1 MNTKVDTILKTVESN
16 KYRMIVEGA
25 LVGAGAGLLVSLF
38 RLSLQKAESLRG
50 SVLSNI
56 HGLNG
61 WMAIA
66 LAAVVCSVLV
76 LYACC
81 RFVPLCGGSGI
92 PQVKGE
98 LIGKI
103 EQPWYK
109 IIIAKFAGGVC
120 AIGTGMS
127 LGREGPSIQMGSMV
141 GKGYARL
148 CGKVLNEEKMLMT
161 CGAGAGL
168 AGAFCAPLAG
178 VVFAL
183 EELHKNFSTEILLAT
198 MAASVASDFVSSSL
212 FGLEPVF
219 HLPEIAQLPLGR
231 YWLILILGVL
241 LGVIGV
247 LFNLCIDRTQNFYK
261 WVSETWL
268 KVVLPYAM
276 VIPLAVICPV
286 ALGSGHGLV
295 GQVASEEY
303 ALGFLAVLF
312 VVKFI
317 FSVFCFSSGV
327 PGGTFLPMLVLGAL
341 SGGIFALGTSDILG
355 YSDMYVATFVVLGMT
370 GIFSSIARAPITGT
384 ILITEMTGDFTNFLP
399 LALVALIAYVTAD
412 ILKGE
417 PLYDQLLIRLISEK
431 KPYGM
436 ATVHKAKKVLLHCE
450 VYIGSQ
456 MDGLTIDKMGLPKG
470 CLIVAVERRGKE
482 IVPGGGTVIEGG
494 DNLTLLC
501 KQSDIH
507 QVELILD
514 EICRKIMKQKR

>member
-1 MNTKVDTILKTVESN
+1 MNTRVDTIIKTVESN

-25 LVGAGAGLLVSLF
+25 LVGAAAGLLVSLF

-56 HGLNG
+56 HSFDR
-61 WMAIA
+61 WMLIYI
-66 LAAVVCSVLV
+66 LAVLASVAV
-76 LYACC
+76 LYVCC
-81 RFVPLCGGSGI
+81 KKVPLCGGSGI

-98 LIGKI
+98 LIGKV
-103 EQPWYK
+103 EQPWVRL
-109 IIIAKFAGGVC
+109 IPAKFIGGVC

-148 CGKVLNEEKMLMT
+148 RGKVLNEEKMLMT

-219 HLPEIAQLPLGR
+219 HLPEITPLPLSR
-231 YWLILILGVL
+231 YWLIIIMGVL
-241 LGVIGV
+241 LGVVGV
-247 LFNLCIDRTQNFYK
+247 LFNLCIDRTQNFYA
-261 WVSETWL
+261 WVSHTSL
-268 KVVLPYAM
+268 KVALPYLMVLP
-276 VIPLAVICPV
+276 LAAVCPV

-303 ALGFLAVLF
+303 MLSFLAVLF
-312 VVKFI
+312 VIKFF

-341 SGGIFALGTSDILG
+341 SGGIFAMASGEMLG
-355 YSDMYVATFVVLGMT
+355 YEEMYVATFVVLGMT

-412 ILKGE
+412 VLKGE
-417 PLYDQLLIRLISEK
+417 PLYDQLLERMIGEK
-431 KPYGM
+431 KSYGM

-450 VYIGSQ
+450 VYIGSI
-456 MDGLTIDKMGLPKG
+456 MDGQTINKMGLPKG
-470 CLIVAVERRGKE
+470 CLIVAVERRGQE
-482 IVPGGGTVIEGG
+482 IVPGGNTVIAGG

-501 KQSDIH
+501 RQSDIH
-507 QVELILD
+507 QVEERLD
-514 EICRKIMKQKR
+514 DICRTIMN